1 VDLFKGDRYKERRIM
16 SIIKNEPQAMKYF
29 KYLNN
34 KEVKEL
40 LASNNIP
47 IEFAEII
54 PDKTLTGF

>member
-1 VDLFKGDRYKERRIM
+1 M